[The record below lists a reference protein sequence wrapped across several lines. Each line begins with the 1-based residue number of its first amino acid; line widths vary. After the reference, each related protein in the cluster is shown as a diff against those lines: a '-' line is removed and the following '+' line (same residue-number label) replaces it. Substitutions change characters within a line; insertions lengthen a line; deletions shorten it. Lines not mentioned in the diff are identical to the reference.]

1 MNIQLNSNMFGN
13 GFKAKRQKF
22 GVGSL
27 IFLLLFGAVFAGAG
41 FFAINSSKVDP
52 SWTRISGEVVDSSSR
67 ISDGSTTY
75 TAVVEYSVSGQ
86 EYRTTSSFSSSFAP
100 TIGEKREI
108 AYNPTQPNQAKVV
121 EGAGATWWL
130 WLFPIIG
137 VAILIIAPVSFIRS
151 LKRSSAINNLMQ
163 TGQKLQGIL
172 TDIQS
177 TGGSNN
183 NNSYKIVVSAT
194 DNSGTVQN
202 YVSDSIGGI
211 GGLALAD
218 FRSNPIPIDVYI
230 DSTNTQN
237 YYVDIADIPNLTP
250 QRITEL
256 IQSAAKTTQPQTVLN
271 AQQQPTL
278 PPTDNPQTPFP
289 KI

>member
-1 MNIQLNSNMFGN
+1 MNIQLNSNMFGS

-41 FFAINSSKVDP
+41 FFAMNSSKVDP
-52 SWTRISGEVVDSSSR
+52 SWTRMSGEVVDSTSWV
-67 ISDGSTTY
+67 SDGSTTH
-75 TAVVEYSVSGQ
+75 TAVVKYYVNGQ
-86 EYRTTSSFSSSFAP
+86 EYRTKSNVSSSFAP

-108 AYNPTQPNQAKVV
+108 AYNPTQPNQAKVI
-121 EGAGATWWL
+121 EGTGATWWS
-130 WLFPIIG
+130 WLLPVIG
-137 VAILIIAPVSFIRS
+137 VAILIIAPVLFIRS

-177 TGGSNN
+177 TGSND

-211 GGLALAD
+211 GGLAMID
-218 FRSNPIPIDVYI
+218 FRSNPIPVDVYI
-230 DSTNTQN
+230 DPTNPHN

-256 IQSAAKTTQPQTVLN
+256 IESVAKQQTVLSS
-271 AQQQPTL
+271 QQQPTR
-278 PPTDNPQTPFP
+278 PTTDNPQTPFP
-289 KI
+289 KL

>member
-1 MNIQLNSNMFGN
+1 MNIQLNSNMLGN

-52 SWTRISGEVVDSSSR
+52 NWTRISGEVVDSSSR

-75 TAVVEYSVSGQ
+75 TAVVKYSVNGQ
-86 EYRTTSSFSSSFAP
+86 EYQTTSSFSSSFAP

-108 AYNPTQPNQAKVV
+108 AYNPSQPNQAKVV

-137 VAILIIAPVSFIRS
+137 VAILIIAPVSFIKS
-151 LKRSSAINNLMQ
+151 LKRSSEINNLMQ

-177 TGGSNN
+177 AGSNN

-194 DNSGTVQN
+194 DNTGTVQN

-211 GGLALAD
+211 GGLAMAD
-218 FRSNPIPIDVYI
+218 FQSNPIPIDVYI
-230 DSTNTQN
+230 DPTNPQN

-250 QRITEL
+250 ERITQL
-256 IQSAAKTTQPQTVLN
+256 IQSAAKTAQPQTVLN
-271 AQQQPTL
+271 AQQPTVPPADNSQP
-278 PPTDNPQTPFP
+278 PFP
-289 KI
+289 KV